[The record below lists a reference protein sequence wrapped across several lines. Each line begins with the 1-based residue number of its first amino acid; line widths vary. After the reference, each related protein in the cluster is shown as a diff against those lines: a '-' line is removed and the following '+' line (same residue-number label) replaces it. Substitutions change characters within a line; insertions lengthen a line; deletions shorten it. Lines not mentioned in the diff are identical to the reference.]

1 MEVIERYPSLSD
13 RSDEDKSRGEEQEF
27 DLLVSER
34 GDIIERSATM
44 SYDVIAEQAR
54 MSCGGISSSD
64 PEPMM
69 SHDVIAK
76 LVLGKSFEIA
86 VSPSIGRNRANATG
100 ASGLVR
106 PSANIE
112 LVVMYSIEITPRS
125 TNSLR

>member
-13 RSDEDKSRGEEQEF
+13 RSDEDKSRGEEQEIE
-27 DLLVSER
+27 LLVSER
-34 GDIIERSATM
+34 GDMIERSATM
-44 SYDVIAEQAR
+44 SYDVIA
-54 MSCGGISSSD
+54 
-64 PEPMM
+64 
-69 SHDVIAK
+69 K
-76 LVLGKSFEIA
+76 LVLDESFEIA